1 MANSKDVELRIRARD
16 FSQKP
21 LKAVASAIEAMA
33 KAQDDQRKAAERG
46 EVSTRQLEASYKKLE
61 QAGQQ
66 LLKLNALVELYK
78 RQNATM
84 VEAARR
90 AAGARSEGR
99 AMHWVMVVSGR
110 RGRWSGLLFGG
121 GGRAECSLKPRSGH
135 HQARRSISSAVTPQR
150 PSLRGCSLSLSIT
163 PQLLSHSGCRHPA
176 AAITPQPASNS

>member
-66 LLKLNALVELYK
+66 LLKLNAIVELYK

-84 VEAARR
+84 VEAAQKTEALR
-90 AAGARSEGR
+90 AKQAQLQQAYDSAAKVTKKQE
-99 AMHWVMVVSGR
+99 
-110 RGRWSGLLFGG
+110 
-121 GGRAECSLKPRSGH
+121 AEL
-135 HQARRSISSAVTPQR
+135 
-150 PSLRGCSLSLSIT
+150 
-163 PQLLSHSGCRHPA
+163 
-176 AAITPQPASNS
+176 